1 MKRHQLFMLCCML
14 VITIQTQAQSK
25 NMDANILVGT
35 WVLDMSPENP
45 NDANFAEM
53 MITKVA
59 NNTLE
64 GFFYRE
70 GVSIRNGKINTQLG
84 TVYGALVSGDNS
96 GDYNTA
102 FYYKDGKLYG
112 STHALERDF
121 LAVWTATKK
130 SN

>member
-1 MKRHQLFMLCCML
+1 MEISTVFIVLLLTVGAVQGIIYGGILF
-14 VITIQTQAQSK
+14 QS
-25 NMDANILVGT
+25 NTHN
-35 WVLDMSPENP
+35 
-45 NDANFAEM
+45 
-53 MITKVA
+53 KVD
-59 NNTLE
+59 NKTFE

-70 GVSIRNGKINTQLG
+70 DVRIRQGKINTQSG
-84 TVYGALVSGDNS
+84 TIYGALVSGDNS

-112 STHALERDF
+112 STHALKRDF

>member
-1 MKRHQLFMLCCML
+1 MFCCML
-14 VITIQTQAQSK
+14 VISIQTQAQSK
-25 NMDANILVGT
+25 NVDTNILVGT
-35 WVLDMSPENP
+35 WILDMSPENST
-45 NDANFAEM
+45 DANFAEM
-53 MITKVA
+53 MIMKVD
-59 NNTLE
+59 NKTLE

-70 GVSIRNGKINTQLG
+70 GVRIRQGKINTQSG
-84 TVYGALVSGDNS
+84 TIYGALVSGDNS

-112 STHALERDF
+112 STHALKRDF

>member
-1 MKRHQLFMLCCML
+1 MKKHQLFMFCCML
-14 VITIQTQAQSK
+14 VISIQTQAQSK
-25 NMDANILVGT
+25 NVDTNILVGT
-35 WVLDMSPENP
+35 WILDMSPENST
-45 NDANFAEM
+45 DANFAEM
-53 MITKVA
+53 MIMKVD
-59 NNTLE
+59 NKTLE

-70 GVSIRNGKINTQLG
+70 GVRIRQGKINTQSG
-84 TVYGALVSGDNS
+84 TIYGALVSGDNS

-112 STHALERDF
+112 STHALKRDF